1 MATSFQSN
9 DLAGGV
15 SQIGEFKPT
24 QLFAGEKEIVTA
36 HDPVAASTTI
46 LKYQV
51 VAKNSSGELVPY
63 DPEGVSGE
71 DKAVGI
77 AAQPVTTDAVT
88 AQSLPYYV
96 SGFFNHEALV
106 WPSDITTLADRKA
119 VFVGTEI
126 QIGSLYG
133 AA

>member
-1 MATSFQSN
+1 MATFQSN
-9 DLAGGV
+9 DLAGTGTRGSV
-15 SQIGEFKPT
+15 EPF

-46 LKYQV
+46 KKFQV
-51 VAKNSSGELVPY
+51 IARKTDGTLVVF
-63 DPEGVSGE
+63 DPDGTDGAN
-71 DKAVGI
+71 KAIGI
-77 AAQPVTTDAVT
+77 SAQPITTAASPV
-88 AQSLPYYV
+88 QSLPYYV

-106 WPSDITTLADRKA
+106 WPATLTTLAQRKA